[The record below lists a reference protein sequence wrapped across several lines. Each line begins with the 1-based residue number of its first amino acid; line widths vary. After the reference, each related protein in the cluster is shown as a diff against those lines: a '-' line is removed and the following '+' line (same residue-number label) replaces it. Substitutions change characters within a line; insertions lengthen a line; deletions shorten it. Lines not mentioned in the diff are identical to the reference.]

1 MIAFLY
7 TNNEVSEQ
15 ECKQSLLKSDQE
27 KIKYLEINL
36 TKEVKDLY
44 GGNYETLR
52 KLKMTQRNGKIP
64 HALGLE
70 ELKWPYYLKESID
83 LM

>member
-1 MIAFLY
+1 M
-7 TNNEVSEQ
+7 SEQ

-44 GGNYETLR
+44 GGNYKTLR

-70 ELKWPYYLKESID
+70 ELILLKWP
-83 LM
+83 